1 MLQEYDG
8 AVFVL
13 ARARQAGGMLASPLG
28 GNEENTPLSILNKLT
43 DDNAYVRLPEL
54 LCRR

>member
-13 ARARQAGGMLASPLG
+13 TRARQARGTPASPLG